1 MDRVPFFDL
10 GITCGRFGHE
20 HLGHQS
26 LFDLGLKMCRR
37 VYVIVGSAQERGTL
51 RNPFPVETR
60 INVIKETYPGMA
72 DNRLIV
78 GGLNDLTNELDISSD
93 WGKYLKSHIENKMH
107 KFANLMVYGND
118 EFRSQWFAPEDLVN
132 TTEMIVARSTIPISG
147 TQIRGYLTID
157 DETSWQKC
165 TSQMIHYM
173 YPELRAELMSVP
185 VYREI
190 YNEVRRAKVMDL
202 DSFMKVYSKF
212 EEADRQQ
219 KLAELQKI

>member
-1 MDRVPFFDL
+1 MDSVPQFDL

-60 INVIKETYPGMA
+60 IRVIKETYPGMT

-93 WGKYLKSHIENKMH
+93 WGKYLKNHIESKMH

-147 TQIRGYLTID
+147 TQIRGYLTIN
-157 DETSWQKC
+157 DEASWQKC
-165 TSQMIHYM
+165 TSQMIHYL

-185 VYREI
+185 VYRDI
-190 YNEVRRAKVMDL
+190 YDEVRRSKIMDL
-202 DSFMKVYSKF
+202 DAFMKVYSKY
-212 EEADRQQ
+212 EKADRQQ
-219 KLAELQKI
+219 KLAVIAKK